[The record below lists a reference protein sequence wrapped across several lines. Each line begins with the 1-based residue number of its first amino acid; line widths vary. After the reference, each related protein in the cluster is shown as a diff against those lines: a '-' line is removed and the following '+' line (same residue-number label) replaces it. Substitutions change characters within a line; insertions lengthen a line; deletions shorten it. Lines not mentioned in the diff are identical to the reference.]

1 MVAALV
7 PFTLV
12 GLARILAAL
21 QHSYKQG
28 TCIET
33 GEEVAIKLEHV
44 SIDPSLLEEE
54 VRTYQSLYGGPGI
67 PKVHALEFECEYR
80 AMIFDLLGP
89 SLEDLFNFCS
99 RKFSLKTVLMLADQ
113 LIDRLS
119 YIHGMDVIHRDIKPD
134 NFLMGVGKL
143 GNQVYVTDL
152 GLSTESRD
160 FQLKDVDDPADAQ
173 VEEFDD
179 PADVQLEDVD
189 IPARKPNL
197 IGTAYYASING
208 HLGVGKFVLH
218 LFVSFRL
225 LTFKVQH
232 FCDDL
237 ESLGYMLIYFI
248 LGSLPWKGLKAANKK
263 EEAEMILERKRTIST
278 QDLCKGLPQE
288 FAAYFDYIRSL
299 PQKAKPDYSFLRK
312 RFRDLFTREG
322 FEYDNVYDWTILKY
336 LIANQ

>member
-1 MVAALV
+1 MAGAPDTTDL
-7 PFTLV
+7 
-12 GLARILAAL
+12 RIADKYKL
-21 QHSYKQG
+21 QRRIGGGSFGAVYIG
-28 TCIET
+28 TCIQT

-44 SIDPSLLEEE
+44 SIDPSFLEDEI
-54 VRTYQSLYGGPGI
+54 RTYELLAGGPGI

-119 YIHGMDVIHRDIKPD
+119 YIHSKNVIHRDIKPD

-152 GLSTESRD
+152 GLSTESRQVHVED
-160 FQLKDVDDPADAQ
+160 IDDTADAE
-173 VEEFDD
+173 VEDFND
-179 PADVQLEDVD
+179 PTDVQMEEID

-208 HLGVGKFVLH
+208 HLGV
-218 LFVSFRL
+218 
-225 LTFKVQH
+225 VQH

-248 LGSLPWKGLKAANKK
+248 LGSLPWEGLKVADKK
-263 EEAEMILERKRTIST
+263 EKAELMLEQKRTIST
-278 QDLCKGLPQE
+278 QDLCKELPQE
-288 FAAYFDYIRSL
+288 FAAYFDYLRSL
-299 PQKAKPDYSFLRK
+299 PRNAKPNHAFLRK
-312 RFRDLFTREG
+312 SFRDLFMREG
-322 FEYDNVYDWTILKY
+322 FQYDNVYDWTVLKY
-336 LIANQ
+336 LLANQ